1 MIEIIALFF
10 LCKKNGELAAQKGLS
25 PVRWKWYT
33 IAGWLIAEFTGLLL
47 GMLLFGNT
55 NLYGLMAMGIVSA
68 FGGYLYVKALLEKK
82 PDTYDDDINKI
93 GVSDLHPP
101 PRRD

>member
-10 LCKKNGELAAQKGLS
+10 LCKKNGELAVQKGLS

-47 GMLLFGNT
+47 GMLLFGNA